1 MENRD
6 QLSPQEAKIQD
17 LLSRYLSL
25 RVKDGSGDPGAHI
38 DQDSL
43 SAFVEGTL
51 SERESGPVVGHLVRC
66 SFCRHVT
73 TELVRLDLALAD
85 TMPETQVV
93 ESAQPSKVSEVLSSV
108 LGRLFGANEAAVFA
122 HEEREEDE
130 EESKDPEQEEKK
142 P

>member
-1 MENRD
+1 METRD
-6 QLSPQEAKIQD
+6 ELSPQEAKIQD

-25 RVKDGSGDPGAHI
+25 RVKDGSGDPGPHI
-38 DQDSL
+38 EQDSL

-73 TELVRLDLALAD
+73 TELVRLDLAFAQ
-85 TMPETQVV
+85 TMPEPEVV
-93 ESAQPSKVSEVLSSV
+93 ESAQPSKVSEVLSSI
-108 LGRLFGANEAAVFA
+108 LGQLFGANEAAVFA
-122 HEEREEDE
+122 HEEREEDK
-130 EESKDPEQEEKK
+130 EESNDPEQEDKK

>member
-17 LLSRYLSL
+17 LISRYLSL

-51 SERESGPVVGHLVRC
+51 SERESAPVVGHLVGC
-66 SFCRHVT
+66 SFCR
-73 TELVRLDLALAD
+73 
-85 TMPETQVV
+85 P
-93 ESAQPSKVSEVLSSV
+93 
-108 LGRLFGANEAAVFA
+108 F
-122 HEEREEDE
+122 
-130 EESKDPEQEEKK
+130 
-142 P
+142 

>member
-6 QLSPQEAKIQD
+6 QLNPQEAKIQD

-43 SAFVEGTL
+43 SAFLEGTL
-51 SERESGPVVGHLVRC
+51 SERESGPLVGHLVRC

-73 TELVRLDLALAD
+73 TELVRLDLAFA
-85 TMPETQVV
+85 ETVPDAQLV
-93 ESAQPSKVSEVLSSV
+93 ESAQPSKVSEVLSGILS
-108 LGRLFGANEAAVFA
+108 RLFGANEAAVFA
-122 HEEREEDE
+122 HEERKEVEEKSQE
-130 EESKDPEQEEKK
+130 PEQEDKES
-142 P
+142 

>member
-1 MENRD
+1 MENRE

-25 RVKDGSGDPGAHI
+25 RAKDGSVDPGTHI

-43 SAFVEGTL
+43 SAFAEGTL
-51 SERESGPVVGHLVRC
+51 SERESAPVVGHLVRC

-73 TELVRLDLALAD
+73 TELVRMDLAFAE
-85 TMPETQVV
+85 TAPEAQLV
-93 ESAQPSKVSEVLSSV
+93 ESAQPSKVSEVLSSI

-122 HEEREEDE
+122 HEERKEDE
-130 EESKDPEQEEKK
+130 EKTEKPEQEDKES
-142 P
+142 

>member
-1 MENRD
+1 MENLD

-25 RVKDGSGDPGAHI
+25 RVKDGWGDPGTHV

-73 TELVRLDLALAD
+73 AELVSLDLAFAE
-85 TMPETQVV
+85 TVPEAQAV
-93 ESAQPSKVSEVLSSV
+93 ESAQPSKVSEVLSSI
-108 LGRLFGANEAAVFA
+108 LGRLFGASEAAVFA
-122 HEEREEDE
+122 HEERKEDE
-130 EESKDPEQEEKK
+130 EKDEQSEQEDKES
-142 P
+142 

>member
-17 LLSRYLSL
+17 LISRYLSL
-25 RVKDGSGDPGAHI
+25 RVKDGSGDPEAHI

-51 SERESGPVVGHLVRC
+51 SERESAPVVGHLVGC

-73 TELVRLDLALAD
+73 TELVRLDLAFAA
-85 TMPETQVV
+85 TMPETQAV
-93 ESAQPSKVSEVLSSV
+93 ESAQPSKVSEVLSSI
-108 LGRLFGANEAAVFA
+108 LGRLFGGNEAAVFA
-122 HEEREEDE
+122 HEEREEDKE
-130 EESKDPEQEEKK
+130 EPKNPEQEDKES
-142 P
+142 